1 MSESSVDRCVRFL
14 REIGLTV
21 REKNGARGFFDGIEI
36 IEGTLLIDPKC
47 AVSDLLHEA
56 GHLAIVP
63 GRYRRLMNVDLEPG
77 WIAMVKALRESRV
90 GPESALH
97 RAVLHCSDTEATA
110 WAWAA
115 GRRLGLSGTEIIGDG
130 DYDGDEV
137 AIRYLLGIGKYV
149 GIEGL
154 ATAGFCSM
162 VRSGP
167 DPVFP
172 RLAFWTQEA

>member
-1 MSESSVDRCVRFL
+1 MKESSVSRCVRFL

-21 REKNGARGFFDGIEI
+21 REKTGARGFFDGIEI
-36 IEGTLLIDPKC
+36 VEGTLLVDPCC

-63 GRYRRLMNVDLEPG
+63 GRYRRLMNADLEPG
-77 WIAMVKALRESRV
+77 WHAMIEGLRATGF
-90 GPESALH
+90 GPETALY
-97 RAVLHCSDTEATA
+97 RAVIHCSDTEATA

-130 DYDGDEV
+130 DYDGDED

-154 ATAGFCSM
+154 ASAGFCTM

-167 DPVFP
+167 HPVFP
-172 RLAFWTQEA
+172 RLAFWTQEV